1 MSLLFSQMIH
11 QRVSD
16 EPTLNL
22 AMDIITELD
31 PDDYLYF
38 IENGKKRNR
47 KIQSQQCE
55 SDIKPTKGTLH
66 VQKPQLQLEQNCL
79 LFFSF
84 KR

>member
-1 MSLLFSQMIH
+1 MIH

-16 EPTLNL
+16 EATFNL

-47 KIQSQQCE
+47 SIQPQQCK

-66 VQKPQLQLEQNCL
+66 AQISTITSYNNTVVFQ
-79 LFFSF
+79 F
-84 KR
+84 

>member
-1 MSLLFSQMIH
+1 MIC

-16 EPTLNL
+16 EATLNL

-47 KIQSQQCE
+47 SVQLQQCE
-55 SDIKPTKGTLH
+55 SEVKPTKGTLH
-66 VQKPQLQLEQNCL
+66 AQTSTIYNCL
-79 LFFSF
+79 FVFQL
-84 KR
+84 

>member
-1 MSLLFSQMIH
+1 MIH
-11 QRVSD
+11 QRVFD
-16 EPTLNL
+16 EATLNL

-47 KIQSQQCE
+47 RIQSQQCE

-66 VQKPQLQLEQNCL
+66 AQTGTITTYNKTVC

>member
-1 MSLLFSQMIH
+1 MIH

-16 EPTLNL
+16 EATLNL

-47 KIQSQQCE
+47 SIQPQQCK
-55 SDIKPTKGTLH
+55 SDIKPTKGTLYTQISTITSYNNT
-66 VQKPQLQLEQNCL
+66 VVFQ
-79 LFFSF
+79 F
-84 KR
+84 

>member
-1 MSLLFSQMIH
+1 MIH

-22 AMDIITELD
+22 AMGIITELD

-47 KIQSQQCE
+47 RIQSQQCE

-66 VQKPQLQLEQNCL
+66 VQKPQLQLRTK
-79 LFFSF
+79 LFAFF
-84 KR
+84 QF